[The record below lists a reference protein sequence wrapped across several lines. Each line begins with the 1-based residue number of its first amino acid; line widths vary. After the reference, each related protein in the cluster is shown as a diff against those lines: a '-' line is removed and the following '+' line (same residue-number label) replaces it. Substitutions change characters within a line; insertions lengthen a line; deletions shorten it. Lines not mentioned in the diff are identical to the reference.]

1 MRILW
6 LHDEKLLEHPVASIA
21 IKSLREQHF
30 DVVLASRDSSTKH
43 RFSRYFQDEPIAVSR
58 FHARVAGMYK
68 PIRHKHLRFA
78 SIVNGVKNLDKQ
90 LSRWRGR
97 IQASRFAAALQLARE
112 DSNVVIVSRGR
123 LLICV
128 LPWVAIRRIQ
138 RRNTN
143 LVYYPFELF
152 GQQGFREPR
161 WETALERAVIKRIV
175 CSVITQ
181 NSARREYY
189 LRINR
194 NLPVIVVQNFCPV
207 DFYAAEMTSLAS
219 DTQKVKVIY
228 AGLLT
233 KKRDITTLVDAFLE
247 LPSKFEL
254 TLLGPHKPDFLPQ
267 TMNSVREL
275 VASSRL
281 QMLEAIP
288 RVQLG
293 QIFSRH
299 QIGVLSYDDSCL
311 NNRLCAPTKL
321 TDYLHCGLSVIAPNF
336 VSLRNFSRDFPWIHY
351 FDPGSTSS
359 IARAIQS
366 AAEYRSLNFGPHFM
380 ATSRVLNWET
390 ECTKLARE
398 LRRVASTNQ

>member
-1 MRILW
+1 
-6 LHDEKLLEHPVASIA
+6 
-21 IKSLREQHF
+21 
-30 DVVLASRDSSTKH
+30 
-43 RFSRYFQDEPIAVSR
+43 
-58 FHARVAGMYK
+58 
-68 PIRHKHLRFA
+68 
-78 SIVNGVKNLDKQ
+78 
-90 LSRWRGR
+90 
-97 IQASRFAAALQLARE
+97 
-112 DSNVVIVSRGR
+112 
-123 LLICV
+123 
-128 LPWVAIRRIQ
+128 
-138 RRNTN
+138 
-143 LVYYPFELF
+143 
-152 GQQGFREPR
+152 
-161 WETALERAVIKRIV
+161 
-175 CSVITQ
+175 
-181 NSARREYY
+181 
-189 LRINR
+189 
-194 NLPVIVVQNFCPV
+194 
-207 DFYAAEMTSLAS
+207 
-219 DTQKVKVIY
+219 
-228 AGLLT
+228 
-233 KKRDITTLVDAFLE
+233 
-247 LPSKFEL
+247 
-254 TLLGPHKPDFLPQ
+254 
-267 TMNSVREL
+267 MNSVREL

-366 AAEYRSLNFGPHFM
+366 AAEYRSLNFGQHFM